1 LQSADATGRWSDDA
15 FLDVLR
21 RSSDPAADA
30 AVAGLIADGGLPA
43 IGAIFKLL
51 RANATPLPPDAPQSL
66 KDFMASSAGLPP
78 DLDLGRLPRG
88 GHAFLRNALPSVVVL
103 LASSLP
109 RGYAAPCLTEILTIS
124 KDLERHPFARLMGVV
139 QLLLNI
145 SDGDAFQPQGRAIV
159 TAQKLRL
166 LHAGVRR
173 ITAQY
178 RPRYEAMFGIPVNQ
192 EDRLATIMGFSYLLI
207 DGIHRLGL
215 PLKDEEAEDLYYL
228 WQVFAR
234 LMGIHPEGR
243 PGDDSRIPPTIAD
256 AGTFYAAYV
265 RRNDTGPSR
274 NPAGVVLTQDNLT
287 MMRSMIP
294 WWLRILG
301 LGFAPSI
308 FMTEVMTGEELARV
322 GVTPIVGHRAIKAFL
337 SRVVRL
343 GQDFGEDTRFES
355 RLARR
360 LLQGMVDFDRRGEVP
375 FSIPF
380 SRYDLRG
387 AGFE

>member
-1 LQSADATGRWSDDA
+1 MSSSRWSDDA
-15 FLDVLR
+15 FLDALR
-21 RSSDPAADA
+21 HTGDPPADA
-30 AVAGLIADGGLPA
+30 AVAALAADGGEPA
-43 IGAIFKLL
+43 VGRIFRILK
-51 RANATPLPPDAPQSL
+51 ANDTPLPADAPAPL
-66 KDFMASSAGLPP
+66 HVFMAATTALPP
-78 DLDLGRLPRG
+78 GTDGARLVRG
-88 GHAFLRNALPSVVVL
+88 GEAFLKNALPSVVVL

-124 KDLERHPFARLMGVV
+124 KDLERHPFSRLMGVV

-145 SDGDAFQPQGRAIV
+145 SDGGAFEPQGRAIV

-178 RPRYEAMFGIPVNQ
+178 RPRYEAMFGVPVNQ

-215 PLKDEEAEDLYYL
+215 PLKDAEAEDLYYL

-234 LMGIHPEGR
+234 LMGIHPDGR
-243 PGDDSRIPPTIAD
+243 PDDASYIPPTIAD
-256 AGTFYAAYV
+256 AAAFYAAYV

-294 WWLRILG
+294 WPLRLLG
-301 LGFAPSI
+301 LGFAPLI
-308 FMTEVMTGEELARV
+308 FMAEVMTGEELARV
-322 GVTPIVGHRAIKAFL
+322 GVTPLVGHRAIKAFL

-343 GQDFGEDTRFES
+343 GQDLGEDTRFEA

-360 LLQGMVDFDRRGEVP
+360 LLQGMVDVDRRGEVP

-387 AGFE
+387 PGFE

>member
-1 LQSADATGRWSDDA
+1 MSSGRWSDDG
-15 FLDVLR
+15 FLDALR
-21 RSSDPAADA
+21 QMGDPAADA
-30 AVAGLIADGGLPA
+30 AVAALAAEGGDRA
-43 IGAIFKLL
+43 VGSAFALL
-51 RANATPLPPDAPQSL
+51 KANDTPLPADAPTPL
-66 KDFMASSAGLPP
+66 RAFIGATTGLPP
-78 DLDLGRLPRG
+78 GVDLTRVVRG
-88 GHAFLRNALPSVVVL
+88 GQAFLRNALPSVVVL

-124 KDLERHPFARLMGVV
+124 KDLERHPFGRLMGVV

-178 RPRYEAMFGIPVNQ
+178 RPRYMGSFGVPVNQ

-207 DGIHRLGL
+207 DGIHRLDL
-215 PLKDEEAEDLYYL
+215 PLADEEAEDLYYL

-243 PGDDSRIPPTIAD
+243 PDDDSYVPATIAD
-256 AGTFYAAYV
+256 AAVFYDAYV
-265 RRNDTGPSR
+265 RRNDTGPER
-274 NPAGVVLTQDNLT
+274 NPSGVVLTQDNLD

-294 WWLRILG
+294 WWLRLLG
-301 LGFAPSI
+301 LGFAPQI
-308 FMTEVMTGEELARV
+308 FMTELMTTAELGRV
-322 GVTPIVGHRAIKAFL
+322 GVTPIVGHAAVKAVVAL
-337 SRVVRL
+337 VVRI
-343 GQDFGEDTRFES
+343 GQDAGEDTRFVS

-360 LLQGMVDFDRRGEVP
+360 LLQGMVDVDRRGEVP

>member
-1 LQSADATGRWSDDA
+1 MSSSRWSDDA
-15 FLDVLR
+15 FLDTLR
-21 RSSDPAADA
+21 RVGDPSADA
-30 AVAGLIADGGLPA
+30 AVAALAADGGEPA
-43 IGAIFKLL
+43 VGRVFRILK
-51 RANATPLPPDAPQSL
+51 ANDTPLPADAPPPL
-66 KDFMASSAGLPP
+66 HAFMAATTTLPP
-78 DLDLGRLPRG
+78 GVDQHRLVRG
-88 GHAFLRNALPSVVVL
+88 GAAFLKNALPSVVVL

-215 PLKDEEAEDLYYL
+215 PLQDEEAEDLYYL

-243 PGDDSRIPPTIAD
+243 PDDDSRIPPTIAD

-301 LGFAPSI
+301 LGLAPSI

-322 GVTPIVGHRAIKAFL
+322 GVTPIAGHRAIKAFL
-337 SRVVRL
+337 SRIVRL
-343 GQDFGEDTRFES
+343 GQDVGEDTRFES

-360 LLQGMVDFDRRGEVP
+360 LLQGMVDLDRRGEVP

>member
-1 LQSADATGRWSDDA
+1 MSSSRWSDDA
-15 FLDVLR
+15 FLDALR
-21 RSSDPAADA
+21 HTGDPPADA
-30 AVAGLIADGGLPA
+30 AVAALAADGGEPA
-43 IGAIFKLL
+43 VGRIFRILK
-51 RANATPLPPDAPQSL
+51 ANDTPLPADAPAPL
-66 KDFMASSAGLPP
+66 HVFMAATTDLPP
-78 DLDLGRLPRG
+78 GTDRARLVRG
-88 GHAFLRNALPSVVVL
+88 GEAFLKNALPSVVVL

-124 KDLERHPFARLMGVV
+124 KDLERHPFSRLMGVV

-145 SDGDAFQPQGRAIV
+145 SDGGAFEPQGRAIV

-178 RPRYEAMFGIPVNQ
+178 RPRYEAMFGVPVNQ

-215 PLKDEEAEDLYYL
+215 PLKEEEAEDLYYL

-234 LMGIHPEGR
+234 LMGIHPDGR
-243 PGDDSRIPPTIAD
+243 PDDASYIPPTIAD
-256 AGTFYAAYV
+256 AAAFYAAYV

-294 WWLRILG
+294 WPLRLLG
-301 LGFAPSI
+301 LGFAPLI
-308 FMTEVMTGEELARV
+308 FMAEVMTGEELARV
-322 GVTPIVGHRAIKAFL
+322 GVTPLVGHRAIKAFL

-343 GQDFGEDTRFES
+343 GQDLGEDTRFEA

-360 LLQGMVDFDRRGEVP
+360 LLQGMVDVDRRGEVP

-387 AGFE
+387 PGFE

>member
-1 LQSADATGRWSDDA
+1 
-15 FLDVLR
+15 
-21 RSSDPAADA
+21 
-30 AVAGLIADGGLPA
+30 
-43 IGAIFKLL
+43 
-51 RANATPLPPDAPQSL
+51 
-66 KDFMASSAGLPP
+66 
-78 DLDLGRLPRG
+78 
-88 GHAFLRNALPSVVVL
+88 LPSVVVL

-215 PLKDEEAEDLYYL
+215 PLQDEEAEDLYYL

-243 PGDDSRIPPTIAD
+243 PDDDSRIPPTIAD

-301 LGFAPSI
+301 LGLAPSI

-322 GVTPIVGHRAIKAFL
+322 GVTPIAGHRAIKAFL
-337 SRVVRL
+337 GRIVRL
-343 GQDFGEDTRFES
+343 GQDVGEDTRFES

-360 LLQGMVDFDRRGEVP
+360 LLQGMVDLDRRGEVP